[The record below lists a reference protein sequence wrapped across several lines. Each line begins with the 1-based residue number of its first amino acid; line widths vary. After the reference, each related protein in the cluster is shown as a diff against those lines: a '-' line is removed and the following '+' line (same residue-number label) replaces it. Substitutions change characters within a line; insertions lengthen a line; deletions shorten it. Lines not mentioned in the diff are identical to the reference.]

1 MAETCRD
8 SSFGDAIFQYF
19 SWNRTGKTAAFP
31 SNTSG
36 RMCRHKEDD
45 GKQAN
50 RKEKI
55 KTFQPV
61 SDDGYES

>member
-1 MAETCRD
+1 MAETLLLVTP
-8 SSFGDAIFQYF
+8 IVQYF
-19 SWNRTGKTAAFP
+19 LNRTGKTAAFP

-55 KTFQPV
+55 KTFQAV